1 MLSSLIF
8 IPLLGVVIIPFLR
21 GYKAPAIT
29 AFIVSLIAML
39 ASFQLLFSFDA
50 TADGF
55 QFVEHLP
62 LIPDFGISYK
72 LGLDGIS
79 YWMILL
85 TTCLFPIVILA
96 SYSSITDRAS
106 GYFVSLLILETG
118 VIGAFVALDLILFY
132 IFWEIML
139 IPMFFIIG
147 IWGGKDRV
155 YATVKFVL
163 FTMFGSLLMLV
174 AIIYV
179 AYYTGGF
186 DYELILTKRLPV
198 NVQYW
203 SFVAFGLAFIIK
215 VPVFPFHT
223 WLPDAHTEAPAGGSV
238 ILASLLLKL
247 GIYGLLRFN
256 LPLFPD
262 AAEGLAPLMMILG
275 VIGII
280 HGAMAAA
287 VQPDMKRLI
296 AYSSVS
302 HMGFII
308 LGVFTFTVSGIQGA
322 MIQMVNHGIST
333 GALFLLIGMI
343 YDQTHTRKL
352 ADYGGLAKVSPV
364 FATAFLISVLA
375 SVGLPGLNGFIG
387 EYVILIS
394 AFQVDWLL
402 GSLAVIG
409 VILAAWY
416 LLRLYNGIFFGPL
429 KNVALEKVRDLNL
442 REITVMLPLVFFMFF
457 IGVYPKPF
465 FDAMSTSIQTN
476 VLDMMVFD
484 SDYETELFIP
494 NGVLE
499 TEQPVVETD
508 KTTTDKTT
516 KVDN

>member
-8 IPLLGVVIIPFLR
+8 IPLVGVVIIPFLR
-21 GYKAPAIT
+21 GYKAPAIA
-29 AFIVSLIAML
+29 AFVVSLVAMIV
-39 ASFQLLFSFDA
+39 SFQLLFSFDA
-50 TADGF
+50 SADGF
-55 QFVEHLP
+55 QFVENLP
-62 LIPDFGISYK
+62 LLPDFAISYK

-106 GYFVSLLILETG
+106 GYFISLLILETG
-118 VIGAFVALDLILFY
+118 VIGAFVALDLVLFY

-174 AIIYV
+174 ALIYV
-179 AYYTGGF
+179 AYYAGGF
-186 DYELILTKRLPV
+186 DYELILTKHLPV
-198 NVQYW
+198 SVQYW
-203 SFVAFGLAFIIK
+203 AFIAFGLAFIIK

-262 AAEGLAPLMMILG
+262 AAEGLAPLMIILG

-308 LGVFTFTVSGIQGA
+308 LGLFTFTVSGIQGA

-352 ADYGGLAKVSPV
+352 SDYGGLAKVSPV
-364 FATAFLISVLA
+364 FATVFLISVLA

-429 KNVALEKVRDLNL
+429 KNSALEKVRDLNL
-442 REITVMLPLVFFMFF
+442 REMVVLSPLVFFMFY

-476 VLDMMVFD
+476 VLDMMV
-484 SDYETELFIP
+484 SDLDDETELFIP
-494 NGVLE
+494 NGVINVESPLVE
-499 TEQPVVETD
+499 TEKST
-508 KTTTDKTT
+508 
-516 KVDN
+516 